1 MESLK
6 FNDLKKKVGVDDI
19 AYSLGYR
26 LVRSAGIGKFIE
38 MSLPDGRG
46 GHTDTVVIRNPKS
59 KADQTFFH
67 RNSSK
72 GGDVIDFIQENIN
85 GFSITGKDKW
95 DTVRRVMAK
104 FADEPIPD
112 YGDGKYLVEAG
123 YVDNQV
129 FDPKR
134 WMVTPAKEN
143 MHHVM
148 TYFEPR
154 GIRKETVEA
163 FAPYLNRVR
172 DLNATKFTNFNLGFP
187 YTLPE
192 TGEVAG
198 YEIRGYNKFKSKAAG
213 TNSTQGA
220 WIVDMTE
227 SKNPLDVKNV
237 YFAESGFDIMAFF
250 QFNRLKLDTKSSVF
264 VSLGGALSNQQIT
277 GIMRKYSEA
286 RAVDCFD
293 NDIPGR
299 IYGMRMAGLM
309 QGVHLNIVNA
319 TDAIHVT
326 VHGIEH
332 LLKPET
338 ASMKDLASFM
348 DLGSRVDMWKPAKA
362 FKDWNDQVMNKP
374 MEAMALPNKFQR
386 NERLAEER
394 AAGMKFNS

>member
-67 RNSSK
+67 RNSSR

-134 WMVTPAKEN
+134 WMVTPAREN
-143 MHHVM
+143 IHHVM

-163 FAPYLNRVR
+163 FAPFLNRVR

-237 YFAESGFDIMAFF
+237 YFAESGFDIMIVARPEY
-250 QFNRLKLDTKSSVF
+250 RL
-264 VSLGGALSNQQIT
+264 
-277 GIMRKYSEA
+277 
-286 RAVDCFD
+286 
-293 NDIPGR
+293 
-299 IYGMRMAGLM
+299 
-309 QGVHLNIVNA
+309 
-319 TDAIHVT
+319 
-326 VHGIEH
+326 
-332 LLKPET
+332 
-338 ASMKDLASFM
+338 
-348 DLGSRVDMWKPAKA
+348 
-362 FKDWNDQVMNKP
+362 
-374 MEAMALPNKFQR
+374 
-386 NERLAEER
+386 
-394 AAGMKFNS
+394 

>member
-1 MESLK
+1 
-6 FNDLKKKVGVDDI
+6 
-19 AYSLGYR
+19 
-26 LVRSAGIGKFIE
+26 
-38 MSLPDGRG
+38 
-46 GHTDTVVIRNPKS
+46 
-59 KADQTFFH
+59 
-67 RNSSK
+67 
-72 GGDVIDFIQENIN
+72 
-85 GFSITGKDKW
+85 
-95 DTVRRVMAK
+95 
-104 FADEPIPD
+104 
-112 YGDGKYLVEAG
+112 
-123 YVDNQV
+123 
-129 FDPKR
+129 
-134 WMVTPAKEN
+134 
-143 MHHVM
+143 
-148 TYFEPR
+148 
-154 GIRKETVEA
+154 
-163 FAPYLNRVR
+163 
-172 DLNATKFTNFNLGFP
+172 
-187 YTLPE
+187 
-192 TGEVAG
+192 
-198 YEIRGYNKFKSKAAG
+198 
-213 TNSTQGA
+213 
-220 WIVDMTE
+220 MTE

-250 QFNRLKLDTKSSVF
+250 QFNRLKLDAKSSVF

-326 VHGIEH
+326 VRGTEH

-394 AAGMKFNS
+394 AAGMKFNP

>member
-1 MESLK
+1 
-6 FNDLKKKVGVDDI
+6 
-19 AYSLGYR
+19 
-26 LVRSAGIGKFIE
+26 
-38 MSLPDGRG
+38 
-46 GHTDTVVIRNPKS
+46 
-59 KADQTFFH
+59 
-67 RNSSK
+67 
-72 GGDVIDFIQENIN
+72 
-85 GFSITGKDKW
+85 
-95 DTVRRVMAK
+95 
-104 FADEPIPD
+104 
-112 YGDGKYLVEAG
+112 
-123 YVDNQV
+123 
-129 FDPKR
+129 
-134 WMVTPAKEN
+134 
-143 MHHVM
+143 
-148 TYFEPR
+148 
-154 GIRKETVEA
+154 
-163 FAPYLNRVR
+163 
-172 DLNATKFTNFNLGFP
+172 
-187 YTLPE
+187 
-192 TGEVAG
+192 
-198 YEIRGYNKFKSKAAG
+198 
-213 TNSTQGA
+213 
-220 WIVDMTE
+220 MTE

-326 VHGIEH
+326 VHGTEY

-394 AAGMKFNS
+394 ATRMKFNP

>member
-1 MESLK
+1 ML
-6 FNDLKKKVGVDDI
+6 FH
-19 AYSLGYR
+19 
-26 LVRSAGIGKFIE
+26 
-38 MSLPDGRG
+38 

-112 YGDGKYLVEAG
+112 YGDGKYLVEA
-123 YVDNQV
+123 
-129 FDPKR
+129 
-134 WMVTPAKEN
+134 
-143 MHHVM
+143 
-148 TYFEPR
+148 
-154 GIRKETVEA
+154 EA

-250 QFNRLKLDTKSSVF
+250 QLNRLKLDTKSSVF

-326 VHGIEH
+326 VHGTEH

-394 AAGMKFNS
+394 AAGMKFNP

>member
-1 MESLK
+1 MEGLK

-26 LVRSAGIGKFIE
+26 LNRGAGIGKFIE
-38 MSLPDGRG
+38 MTLSDGRG
-46 GHTDTVVIRNPKS
+46 GHTDTLVIRNPKN
-59 KADQTFFH
+59 KEAQTFFH
-67 RNSSK
+67 RNGSK

-85 GFSITGKDKW
+85 GFAVSGKDKW
-95 DTVRRVMAK
+95 DTVIRVMAK

-112 YGDGKYLVEAG
+112 YGDGKYLEKAG

-134 WMVTPAKEN
+134 WMTTPIKEN

-148 TYFEPR
+148 TFFEPR
-154 GIRKETVEA
+154 GIRQETVEA
-163 FAPYLNRVR
+163 FAPFLTRIK
-172 DLNATKFTNFNLGFP
+172 DLNATKFNNFNLGFP

-213 TNSTQGA
+213 TNSSQGA
-220 WIVDMTE
+220 WIVDMTGG
-227 SKNPLDVKNV
+227 KNPLDVKNV
-237 YFAESGFDIMAFF
+237 YFAESGFDIMAFY
-250 QFNRLKLDTKSSVF
+250 QFNRLKLDPKSSVF
-264 VSLGGALSNQQIT
+264 VSLGGALSNQQVT
-277 GIMRKYSEA
+277 GIMRKYTDA
-286 RAVDCFD
+286 RAIDCFD

-299 IYGMRMAGLM
+299 IYGMRLAGLM

-319 TDAIHVT
+319 KDAIHVT
-326 VHGIEH
+326 VSGKEH

-338 ASMKDLASFM
+338 ASMKDLSSFM
-348 DLGSRVDMWKPAKA
+348 DLGTRVDIWKPAKV
-362 FKDWNDQVMNKP
+362 FKDWNDQVMNRP

-386 NERLAEER
+386 NEKLAEER
-394 AAGMKFNS
+394 AAGMKFNP

>member
-1 MESLK
+1 MPL
-6 FNDLKKKVGVDDI
+6 
-19 AYSLGYR
+19 
-26 LVRSAGIGKFIE
+26 
-38 MSLPDGRG
+38 
-46 GHTDTVVIRNPKS
+46 TC
-59 KADQTFFH
+59 
-67 RNSSK
+67 
-72 GGDVIDFIQENIN
+72 
-85 GFSITGKDKW
+85 
-95 DTVRRVMAK
+95 
-104 FADEPIPD
+104 
-112 YGDGKYLVEAG
+112 
-123 YVDNQV
+123 
-129 FDPKR
+129 
-134 WMVTPAKEN
+134 
-143 MHHVM
+143 
-148 TYFEPR
+148 
-154 GIRKETVEA
+154 
-163 FAPYLNRVR
+163 PYLNRVR

-286 RAVDCFD
+286 RAVDCS
-293 NDIPGR
+293 
-299 IYGMRMAGLM
+299 
-309 QGVHLNIVNA
+309 

-326 VHGIEH
+326 VRGTEH

-394 AAGMKFNS
+394 AAGMKFNP